1 MHLRLLSSWL
11 LASVAVTCHASPLA
25 GSLQA
30 SYELSD
36 ALETLRDEAV
46 PVLNRRQDEGT
57 SASDSGAANWA
68 IAPSQSGQPL
78 VWEKDGC
85 TWTVDSRYKF
95 DSHMEVKNSSWSS
108 RNFSSTNANA
118 MYFIKSDTDIGPAY
132 FNKSQITIDSL
143 GLLRMN
149 QAAVPANS
157 ANTDAQSA
165 QIVTAWSDI
174 TYGSIRTVAKG
185 TKNPGA
191 VYGMFFYGPDVPH
204 YETDIELVTLNP
216 RTVHFTNQN
225 DTMSNSTETTLYGSS
240 TISSWHEYR
249 LDWVPGS
256 VSFYIDGVLR
266 ENKTQGVPKGPGAW
280 YWNAW
285 SDGGP
290 FGQGPARQANT
301 FFIQSIDMYANRTGL
316 VCGK

>member
-11 LASVAVTCHASPLA
+11 LASVAVTCRASPLA
-25 GSLQA
+25 GLPQA
-30 SYELSD
+30 PYELSD
-36 ALETLRDEAV
+36 ALETLRDEPV
-46 PVLNRRQDEGT
+46 SVLNRRQDEGT
-57 SASDSGAANWA
+57 STSDSGAANWA
-68 IAPSQSGQPL
+68 IAPSQSGQP
-78 VWEKDGC
+78 
-85 TWTVDSRYKF
+85 
-95 DSHMEVKNSSWSS
+95 
-108 RNFSSTNANA
+108 
-118 MYFIKSDTDIGPAY
+118 P
-132 FNKSQITIDSL
+132 
-143 GLLRMN
+143 
-149 QAAVPANS
+149 AAVPANS

-185 TKNPGA
+185 TKNLGA

-216 RTVHFTNQN
+216 TTVHFTNQN

-256 VSFYIDGVLR
+256 ISFYIDGVLR
-266 ENKTQGVPKGPGAW
+266 ENKTQGVPKGSGAW

-290 FGQGPARQANT
+290 FSQGPARQANT
-301 FFIQSIDMYANRTGL
+301 FFIQSIDMYVNRTGL